1 MESNIGSA
9 GTSLWADVVEVW
21 DKAGKTAGLITLPTL
36 TVSAVFTKV
45 MEPVLSFWAVIVQ
58 TWPLV
63 ISAWIIAL
71 MFWRGGLAKQSGCV
85 GFVYIF
91 AALFFPY
98 AIANIA
104 GVTGPLPAVPAGQG
118 SHWPAPFNAFPDTMA
133 QVVAYYFGAYGFSRT
148 ASAVVCGVFLAW
160 VFHKKLLPHVRAQVL
175 VAAAPNPPS
184 SPPPSPPA
192 A

>member
-21 DKAGKTAGLITLPTL
+21 DKAGKAAGLITLPTL
-36 TVSAVFTKV
+36 TISAVFTKL
-45 MEPVLSFWAVIVQ
+45 MEPVLSFWAVIVT

-71 MFWRGGLAKQSGCV
+71 LFWRGDLGNKSGCL
-85 GFVYIF
+85 GFLYIF
-91 AALFFPY
+91 FALFFPY

-104 GVTGPLPAVPAGQG
+104 GVTGPLPILHEG
-118 SHWPAPFNAFPDTMA
+118 SSWPWPLNILPNTFA
-133 QVVAYYFGAYGFSRT
+133 QLVQYYFGAYGMSRT
-148 ASAVVCGVFLAW
+148 ISAVICGVFLAW
-160 VFHKKLLPHVRAQVL
+160 VFHKKLLPRVRAAEPAV
-175 VAAAPNPPS
+175 AAPNPP
-184 SPPPSPPA
+184 PPPPA